1 MCYLCQKKKAI
12 GPQFY
17 NQYIYFEFNETCQL
31 LLSLLLFFSCSSIR
45 MKSLSPSTDVGAL
58 AKKVLEE
65 CKMIPAS
72 RLPQVEQ
79 LLYYLQ
85 NRKSS
90 LVESNGQSYHRHC
103 TCALEPKIF
112 TVQFQLWLTSVLH
125 VDWQLVSPACTVNI
139 LEILRHVRRL
149 CNGRPKECTVMLIK
163 ENVN

>member
-1 MCYLCQKKKAI
+1 MERIKKVKKKCV
-12 GPQFY
+12 
-17 NQYIYFEFNETCQL
+17 IYARKKRL
-31 LLSLLLFFSCSSIR
+31 LGHSFTISIFILNLMKPASFCFLFCSFFSCSSIR

-90 LVESNGQSYHRHC
+90 PVESNG
-103 TCALEPKIF
+103 
-112 TVQFQLWLTSVLH
+112 
-125 VDWQLVSPACTVNI
+125 
-139 LEILRHVRRL
+139 
-149 CNGRPKECTVMLIK
+149 
-163 ENVN
+163 